1 MKFEDTTRKIV
12 ESECEDYYLGITDLS
27 LAKNS
32 IIKQFKSLI
41 SEYPRAISIGITFPY
56 KITGEIKNKSTSIYR
71 ETNCQLKSITTQLNN
86 LLEKSGYKALI
97 LPKSRLEDKNS
108 PSMHTIIANLA
119 DLGEIEKGEL
129 VTSEVGANV
138 NWATILT
145 DAPLFCLMKSNPKN
159 LPGK

>member
-27 LAKNS
+27 QAKNS
-32 IIKQFKSLI
+32 VIKQFKSLI
-41 SEYPRAISIGITFPY
+41 SQYPRAISIGITFPY
-56 KITGEIKNKSTSIYR
+56 KITGELKNKSTSIFR
-71 ETNCQLKSITTQLNN
+71 ETNCQLKSITAQMNN
-86 LLEKSGYKALI
+86 LLENSGYKSLI

-138 NWATILT
+138 NWATVLT
-145 DAPLFCLMKSNPKN
+145 DAPLTCLMGIKPKN
-159 LPGK
+159 LSGR